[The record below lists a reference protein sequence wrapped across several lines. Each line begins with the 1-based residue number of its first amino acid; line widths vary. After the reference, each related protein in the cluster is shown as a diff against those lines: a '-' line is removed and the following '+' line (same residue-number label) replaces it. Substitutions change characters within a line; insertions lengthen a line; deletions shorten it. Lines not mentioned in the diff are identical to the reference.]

1 MGSVNPP
8 ARSGLKFLQELATAS
23 CKECHAEWQW
33 DATAQ
38 PQHYRLTV
46 SDGKQA
52 LTFQIEG
59 KTLRDLHSDA
69 FRDFCLEVL
78 RRCLN
83 AFRPDL
89 TTVAS

>member
-1 MGSVNPP
+1 MGSVRPP
-8 ARSGLKFLQELATAS
+8 AESGLRFLQELATTI

-33 DATAQ
+33 DPTYQ
-38 PQHYRLTV
+38 PEFYRLSIGNGTET
-46 SDGKQA
+46 

-59 KTLRDLHSDA
+59 TALRDLYSDA

-83 AFRPDL
+83 EFRPDL
-89 TTVAS
+89 TTTPS